1 MYTIAQI
8 EAITAAIHNQD
19 SNTSQAIARMEAIS
33 NIYLKALADGVTVVE
48 RESLTEQEIEM
59 INYFLVK

>member
-8 EAITAAIHNQD
+8 EKTTAVIHNQD
-19 SNTSQAIARMEAIS
+19 NNTPQAKARMEAIS
-33 NIYLKALADGVTVVE
+33 KIYLKALADGVTVVE

-59 INYFLVK
+59 INYFLAK